1 MNKKEKENVKEAEE
15 EEEEEGIWAREQ
27 RKRKRKRKRSR
38 RRRRREEQ
46 LADRLD
52 LAPASD
58 GGQRAE
64 VKGQTSV
71 IFLFFSTAGMLEPRQ
86 SRVKAVSAPCRR
98 SEKKEKKKRETLAG
112 HRNQVSHT
120 STGVRHVSDT
130 DTMPKMACPCNLGY
144 MYKRLQD
151 FYFYLFYF
159 TSSSSHRFKISGT
172 KLNNIVEILWVIL
185 DGKLGKA
192 FVHLR

>member
-15 EEEEEGIWAREQ
+15 EEEEEGIWVREQ

-64 VKGQTSV
+64 VRGQTSV
-71 IFLFFSTAGMLEPRQ
+71 IFLFFFHCWLSETRRSHSEPCQ
-86 SRVKAVSAPCRR
+86 SRVREA
-98 SEKKEKKKRETLAG
+98 EKKKETLAG
-112 HRNQVSHT
+112 HRNQASRIR
-120 STGVRHVSDT
+120 TGVRHVSDT
-130 DTMPKMACPCNLGY
+130 DTTTKMACPCNLE
-144 MYKRLQD
+144 L
-151 FYFYLFYF
+151 
-159 TSSSSHRFKISGT
+159 S
-172 KLNNIVEILWVIL
+172 KL
-185 DGKLGKA
+185 
-192 FVHLR
+192 